1 MKSIKATQINLGIS
15 FLALVLVDIIIFVL
29 IPIICNLFVGDE
41 WQPGLFLQAGAACTI
56 KWILVYSAVRG
67 VVTTLL
73 LMKPLLSNLA
83 YVFAIFIMILVG
95 AEFNLTGIS
104 ENYQMLL
111 ILFAFPLIPSIA
123 TTVIT
128 KFLLWIIKAVKGTNQ
143 PYPTIEQPFPPDQ
156 PQ

>member
-1 MKSIKATQINLGIS
+1 MKKATINLGIS

-29 IPIICNLFVGDE
+29 IPFICNLFVGDK
-41 WQPGLFLQAGAACTI
+41 WQPGLFLQVGAAYTI

-123 TTVIT
+123 TTFIT
-128 KFLLWIIKAVKGTNQ
+128 KFLLWIIKAVKETNQ
-143 PYPTIEQPFPPDQ
+143 PYLTIEQPFPPNN
-156 PQ
+156 PQQ